1 MAEEELP
8 LELVDKCIGLP
19 VWIVM
24 CNDQEFSGILLG
36 FDDFVN
42 VVLKDAT
49 EYSAGSPPVKL
60 PKVLLHGRNVTMLIP
75 GSVDGPAAP
84 RSLTEEA

>member
-8 LELVDKCIGLP
+8 LELVDKCIGSP

-24 CNDQEFSGILLG
+24 SNDQEFSGTLLG

-42 VVLKDAT
+42 VVLQDAT
-49 EYSAGSPPVKL
+49 EYSASSPPQKL
-60 PKVLLHGRNVTMLIP
+60 SKVLLHGRNVTMLIP
-75 GSVDGPAAP
+75 GAVDGPAAP
-84 RSLTEEA
+84 RSLLGEA